1 MELRR
6 IPAPTDEELAE
17 KEDAI
22 LRRQAEEEFEANR
35 QKLEAQR
42 PRGAAKLSRTRAFNA
57 SIPPMN
63 RGAAEYE
70 PPPDEEQ
77 ETPAEALRR
86 ANGTAQPPVA
96 AVPSKPDKKK
106 SRFDVPDAKTASTVI
121 DKLGVVYVEEKK
133 AKGPSIAFENLRT
146 NIMLNL
152 SLLLPMMPQIKQ
164 MFELLQI
171 GEPERDKK
179 GDGNGKQD
187 RIEELTGGLR
197 RFLQGDDE

>member
-1 MELRR
+1 MEIRR
-6 IPAPTDEELAE
+6 IPAPTEEELAE

-22 LRRQAEEEFEANR
+22 LRRQAEEEFEQNR

-42 PRGAAKLSRTRAFNA
+42 PRGAAKLSRTKAFGA
-57 SIPPMN
+57 TIPPMN
-63 RGAAEYE
+63 RGASEYE
-70 PPPDEEQ
+70 PPPEDSE
-77 ETPAEALRR
+77 ETPAEVLRR
-86 ANGTAQPPVA
+86 ANGRTQSPVA
-96 AVPSKPDKKK
+96 AVPKPAKK

-171 GEPERDKK
+171 GEPEREK
-179 GDGNGKQD
+179 GDKNGNGKQD

>member
-42 PRGAAKLSRTRAFNA
+42 PRGAAKLSRTKAFGA
-57 SIPPMN
+57 TIPPMN
-63 RGAAEYE
+63 RGASEYE
-70 PPPDEEQ
+70 PPPDEIE
-77 ETPAEALRR
+77 ESPAEVLRR
-86 ANGTAQPPVA
+86 ANGRTQPPVA
-96 AVPSKPDKKK
+96 AVPTKPEKKK
-106 SRFDVPDAKTASTVI
+106 SRFDVPDARNAGTIIKA
-121 DKLGVVYVEEKK
+121 LGVLYVEERKK
-133 AKGPSIAFENLRT
+133 NMAEAFQNLRDQ
-146 NIMLNL
+146 IMMNL
-152 SLLLPMMPQIKQ
+152 DVLLPAMPQIKQ

-171 GEPERDKK
+171 GEPEREKKDK
-179 GDGNGKQD
+179 DGNGKED
-187 RIEELTGGLR
+187 RIEQLTGGLR